1 MIELGPYKTG
11 NFAPRNTYDHINFF
25 DDTDHYDF
33 PIALHVS
40 RFDDIQEE
48 SLILG
53 CVAKTCL

>member
-40 RFDDIQEE
+40 RFEDI
-48 SLILG
+48 
-53 CVAKTCL
+53 